1 MRRLHIEPREFDEP
15 RVALTDERAHRLRSV
30 LRLQAGA
37 ALRVF
42 DGLGREREAVV
53 ARVAAGEV
61 TLDLGA
67 AVEPLPEP
75 AVAVTLLC
83 AFPRGSRGDW
93 IVEKTTE
100 LGVARIVPLT
110 TERTVLDPGEGRIE
124 RWRRVA
130 IEAAEQCGRAVV
142 PAIGGD
148 APEAALSLVADAGG
162 VSVREALMRPGA
174 DLAASSGVALYVG
187 PEGGWSDG
195 ERAEH
200 AGAGRVAV
208 SLGPRTLR
216 VETAAIVGVAQTI
229 EATGGLATAP
239 ATTE

>member
-1 MRRLHIEPREFDEP
+1 MRRLYVEPREFDE
-15 RVALTDERAHRLRSV
+15 RRLALTDERARRLRSV
-30 LRLQAGA
+30 LRLQEGA
-37 ALRVF
+37 ALHVF
-42 DGLGREREAVV
+42 DGFGREREATV
-53 ARVAAGEV
+53 ALMAAGVV

-100 LGVARIVPLT
+100 LGVARVVPLAA
-110 TERTVLDPGEGRIE
+110 ERAVLDPGEGRIE

-142 PAIGGD
+142 PAIGGS
-148 APEAALSLVADAGG
+148 APEAAVSLVAAAGG
-162 VSVREALMRPGA
+162 VSVREALLRSGA
-174 DLAASSGVALYVG
+174 DLAAPRDVAFYVG
-187 PEGGWSDG
+187 PEGGWSER

-200 AGAGRVAV
+200 AGAGRIAV

-216 VETAAIVGVAQTI
+216 VETAAIVGVAQAI
-229 EATGGLATAP
+229 EATGGLAGAS
-239 ATTE
+239 ATTG